1 MKQVEEI
8 EGFFSSIRA
17 VLRLPGKI
25 GGYLKRKLSSDFSRV
40 TTLFSELKHVFVTK
54 QKSSSGKDGFRVF
67 QKHFSE
73 LLDALSKMGMDELV
87 AEAYSKGLVSDQ
99 IKQVVLSSDGT
110 STKKANALL
119 SAIQVRMKTDPTT
132 FDSFVEILKLQPA
145 YQPLADKLT
154 RKLR

>member
-1 MKQVEEI
+1 MKQVKEI

-25 GGYLKRKLSSDFSRV
+25 GGYLKRKLASDFSRA
-40 TTLFSELKHVFVTK
+40 TTLFSELKHVFVTEP
-54 QKSSSGKDGFRVF
+54 KSSGGKDGFRVF

-99 IKQVVLSSDGT
+99 IKQDVLSSDYT

-119 SAIQVRMKTDPTT
+119 SAIQARMKTDPTT
-132 FDSFVEILKLQPA
+132 FDSFVEILRLQPA